1 MTDVKTNAFVEAIK
15 NIKPYS
21 LKENEILTEN
31 GAIQLK
37 SSGSNIVDQFGKAG
51 NYRGRSIDDVWDE
64 QNEIWNENSE
74 AALRFPFYLRM
85 ITRKVKINDKNTTDK
100 TQSGQG
106 ARDESFK
113 RLLWIAETHPNDFY
127 KNIFMLPLVG
137 SWKDLWVLMFIDET
151 EGTKCLNHDALF
163 ELMSSGLQSETHVDL
178 IKKFM
183 PRIKSNNK
191 CTTTWTTLTNKYAK
205 EFASYLKISWKEYNK
220 LKTSGKAHDFQKII
234 CSGNYDKIKWNMIP
248 GRALS
253 LLVNGKFLANH
264 NLKES
269 YTNWILQQPTAK
281 FTGYVFELAKRL
293 RKLGVIGGMCY
304 HHAEIPIEIKH
315 TIDAQFNQV
324 VETALNGGKIKEN
337 VLCCLDTSGS
347 MQQQVNGLPNTM
359 CCDIATSL
367 ALFFAKI
374 NKGAFHNVLMRFD
387 STSYPVTLESES
399 FCENI
404 VSLPHCPCGTTN
416 FQSVIDEIVKIRKEK
431 PEIPLEDYPTVL
443 LAVSDMQFDRPYSFR
458 RMEMS
463 NKTNQTE
470 AREKLLE
477 VFPKEFVDKVR
488 FIWWDVAS
496 RYGTNGFESTSSD
509 DGSMYISGFDGSVM
523 NLLLGEDEDEEQ
535 EGNEKTE
542 IKRLTP
548 EDLVKK
554 ALSQEILSYISLAE

>member
-1 MTDVKTNAFVEAIK
+1 
-15 NIKPYS
+15 
-21 LKENEILTEN
+21 
-31 GAIQLK
+31 
-37 SSGSNIVDQFGKAG
+37 
-51 NYRGRSIDDVWDE
+51 
-64 QNEIWNENSE
+64 
-74 AALRFPFYLRM
+74 
-85 ITRKVKINDKNTTDK
+85 
-100 TQSGQG
+100 
-106 ARDESFK
+106 
-113 RLLWIAETHPNDFY
+113 
-127 KNIFMLPLVG
+127 
-137 SWKDLWVLMFIDET
+137 
-151 EGTKCLNHDALF
+151 
-163 ELMSSGLQSETHVDL
+163 
-178 IKKFM
+178 
-183 PRIKSNNK
+183 
-191 CTTTWTTLTNKYAK
+191 
-205 EFASYLKISWKEYNK
+205 
-220 LKTSGKAHDFQKII
+220 
-234 CSGNYDKIKWNMIP
+234 
-248 GRALS
+248 
-253 LLVNGKFLANH
+253 
-264 NLKES
+264 
-269 YTNWILQQPTAK
+269 
-281 FTGYVFELAKRL
+281 
-293 RKLGVIGGMCY
+293 
-304 HHAEIPIEIKH
+304 
-315 TIDAQFNQV
+315 
-324 VETALNGGKIKEN
+324 
-337 VLCCLDTSGS
+337 
-347 MQQQVNGLPNTM
+347 M

-404 VSLPHCPCGTTN
+404 VSLPYCPCGTTN

-431 PEIPLEDYPTVL
+431 PEIPLEEYPTVL

-535 EGNEKTE
+535 EGKEQTE

>member
-15 NIKPYS
+15 NINPYS

-137 SWKDLWVLMFIDET
+137 SWKDLWVLMFLDET
-151 EGTKCLNHDALF
+151 EGTSCLNHDALF

-205 EFASYLKISWKEYNK
+205 EFASYLNISWKEYNK

-269 YTNWILQQPTAK
+269 YTNWILKQPTAK

-293 RKLGVIGGMCY
+293 RKLGVVGGMCY
-304 HHAEIPIEIKH
+304 HHVEIPIEIKH

-347 MQQQVNGLPNTM
+347 MQQQVNGLPNVM

-387 STSYPVTLESES
+387 SNSYPVTLESES
-399 FCENI
+399 FCENLTK
-404 VSLPHCPCGTTN
+404 LPSCPCGTTN

-431 PEIPLEDYPTVL
+431 PEIPLEDYATVI

-535 EGNEKTE
+535 EGKENTE